1 MMVPPGGGGG
11 ASGDVRLRA
20 WGGMETR
27 LCWPGSPICGAGR
40 VGSGG
45 GGRGAR
51 IREGAGLLV
60 LGRAVCLAQGNDR
73 R

>member
-1 MMVPPGGGGG
+1 MVMVPPGGGGG
-11 ASGDVRLRA
+11 KSGDVRLMA
-20 WGGMETR
+20 WGGLETR

-40 VGSGG
+40 VGSG
-45 GGRGAR
+45 RGVGAG
-51 IREGAGLLV
+51 IREGAVLLF